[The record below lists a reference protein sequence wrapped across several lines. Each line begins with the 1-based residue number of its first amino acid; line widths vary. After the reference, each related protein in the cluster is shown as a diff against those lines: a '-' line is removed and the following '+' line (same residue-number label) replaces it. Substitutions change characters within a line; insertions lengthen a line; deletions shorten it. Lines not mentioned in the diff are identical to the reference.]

1 MATNAAVK
9 PAGIQETKDALIA
22 VNEVGLTMVKLFA
35 DGTQFAD
42 FISIWKKLSEDETFK
57 AQIVTAYEGWSG
69 ISGEIADLDVNEALE
84 LVSVQLAYIPKFVET
99 LKPAAPAAE
108 GAALAQKVSKK

>member
-1 MATNAAVK
+1 MAMNPAVK
-9 PAGIQETKDALIA
+9 PAGIQETKDALVA

-42 FISIWKKLSEDETFK
+42 FIAIWKKLGEDQAFK
-57 AQIVTAYEGWSG
+57 DQLVAAYEGWNS

-84 LVSVQLAYIPKFVET
+84 LVSVQLAYIPKFVEV
-99 LKPAAPAAE
+99 LKPAPAE
-108 GAALAQKVSKK
+108 GMALAGKAAKK